1 MVDAHDA
8 SPLTAPSRMVAH
20 LKAWHLDTTPRAMAR
35 LPAGLAGGALLVPSL
50 EWHAGQPEVPLRAT
64 RAAGGAPVLH
74 AFTDVAAL
82 RAAAGS
88 ASWAAYRFPEI
99 VSIAR
104 AQRCEAVVVNEAG
117 PWTAVLVV
125 ADLDVAASPNGTA
138 PADAPVPDRR
148 AVEAT
153 RERSA
158 ELRRVAEER
167 RRSGDRDEARAALV
181 DALALHEEIG
191 DLLHA
196 GFALGDLGAV
206 DCLLGRH
213 DEAAQ
218 ELDRSLNLFRY
229 LRNRQGEALAEANLG
244 WLALARD
251 DRQSALDRASAALAQ
266 AAEPA
271 FRSVAVRLAEA
282 LAKLALQDL
291 ALRDLALEDGD
302 VEPAVAAA
310 RLSERPELLAA
321 ALSARGW
328 VAFRDDRVDAAAA
341 DFAEE
346 EQVAATT
353 GDAAVRARAE
363 LDLAWLDARVGDC
376 PAARGRAER
385 AVVIDPGPET
395 GAAAAALLLQVEQ
408 MERLSGQSGPPPRNG
423 AGRP

>member
-20 LKAWHLDTTPRAMAR
+20 LKAWHLDTTPRAIAR

-74 AFTDVAAL
+74 AFTDLAAL

-88 ASWAAYRFPEI
+88 ASWAAYRFPEV

-117 PWTAVLVV
+117 PWTAVLDV
-125 ADLDVAASPNGTA
+125 AGLDAAASPNGTA

-181 DALALHEEIG
+181 DAVALHEEIG
-191 DLLHA
+191 DLLNA
-196 GFALGDLGAV
+196 AFALSDLGAV

-218 ELDRSLNLFRY
+218 ELDRSLTLFRY
-229 LRNRQGEALAEANLG
+229 LRNRQGAALAEANLG
-244 WLALARD
+244 WLALATD
-251 DRQSALDRASAALAQ
+251 DRVSALDRASASLAQ
-266 AAEPA
+266 AEEPA
-271 FRSVAVRLAEA
+271 FRAVAVRLAEA

-291 ALRDLALEDGD
+291 ALQDGN

-353 GDAAVRARAE
+353 GEASLRARAE

-385 AVVIDPGPET
+385 AVAIDPGPET
-395 GAAAAALLLQVEQ
+395 GAAAAALLLQVEH
-408 MERLSGQSGPPPRNG
+408 MERLSGDAGAPPRNG